1 MSNLFLSGAQV
12 LPVLQS
18 VSATTTSSSSHT
30 LNAFVFTNS
39 AVTITPKFSTS
50 KFLIIA
56 TGNMGASLG
65 WATIY
70 RNSTNLF
77 GTYGQAVS
85 IWSTPTQWS
94 PTSIIA
100 YDAPG
105 TTSPITYTVATKSGD
120 GNSILW
126 GIFSTQIITVLE
138 FAG

>member
-1 MSNLFLSGAQV
+1 MSNLFLSGIQM
-12 LPVLQS
+12 LPVLQA

-30 LNAFVFTNS
+30 LSSFAFTNS
-39 AVTITPKFSTS
+39 AVTITPKFTTS

-56 TGNMGASLG
+56 TANMGASLG

-70 RNSTNLF
+70 RGGSNLF
-77 GTYGQAVS
+77 GANGQAVS
-85 IWSTPTQWS
+85 IWSTPTQWFG
-94 PTSIIA
+94 TSIIA

-105 TTSPITYTVATKSGD
+105 TTSAVTYTVATRSGD